1 MKSLL
6 TLPTIFSKKETDSD
20 TTTYNRLIKPFV
32 ICLPI
37 AALNF
42 IVMLLR
48 AEHLGKTLSV
58 GPVFYSILLVSSIII
73 TSFLLI
79 RPKKLYLLISLTCLT
94 LASYF
99 ITRLVNILFFS
110 TSKSAPLHA
119 LQEELYLI
127 AVIYFIAFLIPNI
140 RLGEVITSSF
150 TIIFLTISGVYLV
163 QSFFFSQVTLWHLFY
178 SICTIM
184 LATSIFQCLAFTFF
198 RFRKNFD
205 STRTNELLAN
215 QLARRDKLTGLPN
228 RLMLQEELELLT
240 NSTNVET
247 SAFFFIDI
255 DGFKSINDSLGHR
268 VGDELLKNIAK
279 RFTSIVEKNNQ
290 AKERTNHKQDFVA
303 RISGDEFVYI
313 ARDVKTSQ
321 EAEIVAKELLETFK
335 LPFSL
340 SGQQVTIT
348 SSIGFCF
355 YPEHGT
361 DSSSLLNKADIAMYS
376 AKQAGKNTYCS
387 YKAHMTTEAEERT
400 ILLKDLRA
408 AISQNEFELYFQ
420 PIINL
425 KDSSIEKFEA
435 LIRWNHPEKGLIPPN
450 DFIPIAEQAGLI
462 VPIDRWVLKE
472 ACKTANAWQS
482 FLPNVAVTVNM
493 SAAQLPVPDLVDN
506 VLQTLDQ
513 TGLQAELLEIEVTE
527 SVIVDSLSLSNKPLS
542 QLRDHGIKTAIDDF
556 GTGYSSLQYLQ
567 ELLADTVKIDR
578 SFTSKLDGTHTNVQ
592 FSQKILEVIT
602 ELSEFSGKQVV
613 AEGIETI
620 EQLQKLKHLG
630 CHLGQGYY
638 FSRPI
643 PYREFTTL
651 LNSPLVLSPE
661 NYQDILNSNVEQDL
675 ILLGS
680 NSR

>member
-110 TSKSAPLHA
+110 SSKSAPLHA